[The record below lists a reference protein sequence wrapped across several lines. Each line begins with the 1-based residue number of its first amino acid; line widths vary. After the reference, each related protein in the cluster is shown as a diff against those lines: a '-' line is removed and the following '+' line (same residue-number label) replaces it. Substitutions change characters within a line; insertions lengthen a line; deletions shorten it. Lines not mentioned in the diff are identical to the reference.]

1 MALLVPDVD
10 VELEAVLDEVP
21 DDVVLSIADIEVELE
36 ELLAVLLC
44 VEELEL
50 ELRDSL
56 NRPAE

>member
-10 VELEAVLDEVP
+10 VELEAVLDEVTN
-21 DDVVLSIADIEVELE
+21 DVVLSVADTEVELE
-36 ELLAVLLC
+36 ELLAVLLW

-50 ELRDSL
+50 ELKDSL